1 VAQGLKRD
9 VFVEKGQ
16 RFSDRLH
23 SALYW
28 TFAVGS
34 IPDLRNARLIVTDA
48 LLLVGRHR
56 GAGQPRLGGLA
67 HFLRMRITILLAIS
81 VLCLSMIDGLAT
93 LRLIAA
99 GLEEANP
106 VMQFVMASGPGY
118 FLAVKLGMTAIGMM
132 VLVAARRRTL
142 LGTRIRSPHVLVA
155 IAALY
160 ALLIAY
166 ELALWLMIEL

>member
-1 VAQGLKRD
+1 
-9 VFVEKGQ
+9 
-16 RFSDRLH
+16 
-23 SALYW
+23 
-28 TFAVGS
+28 
-34 IPDLRNARLIVTDA
+34 
-48 LLLVGRHR
+48 
-56 GAGQPRLGGLA
+56 
-67 HFLRMRITILLAIS
+67 MRITILLAMS

-106 VMQFVMASGPGY
+106 LMRFVMASGPGH
-118 FLAVKLGMTAIGMM
+118 FLAAKLGMTGIGMV

-142 LGTRIRSPHVLVA
+142 LGTRIRSPHILLG

-166 ELALWLMIEL
+166 ELALWLMIGL